1 MNWGKGIAITLILF
15 IAFIVTLGV
24 IMIKADANLVSEDYY
39 IQEVKYGSEI
49 VAQNNAKKSEIKL
62 SKDITA
68 DGIMFSLSPTEVEE
82 GTLLLRRSND
92 PSMDVKLALEGE
104 NIFIDRKVLNAGKYD
119 VVIDWVLDGQSYQ
132 IRDILWIP

>member
-1 MNWGKGIAITLILF
+1 MNWGKGIAIALILF

-39 IQEVKYGSEI
+39 IKEVKYGSEI
-49 VAQNNAKKSEIKL
+49 VAQNNAKKNDVKL
-62 SKDITA
+62 STDFTT
-68 DGIMFSLSPTEVEE
+68 DGVMFTLSATEVEE

-92 PSMDVKLALEGE
+92 PAMDVKMTLEGK
-104 NIFIDRKVLNAGKYD
+104 NIFVDRKVLNAGKYD
-119 VVIDWVLDGQSYQ
+119 VVIDWILEGQSYQ